1 MTVAAVWILP
11 PYPEHRLRNPGYHTK
26 KDKPMANNHTWYFRQ
41 MDKQGRTLARIIWNG
56 QKRMVLIAAAPNGI
70 FATQKKEVAELLRS
84 EGYMETTGEEL
95 RRNNEKIPEP
105 DQINYDRDMKPKYML
120 FNPNYDAFEKI

>member
-1 MTVAAVWILP
+1 
-11 PYPEHRLRNPGYHTK
+11 
-26 KDKPMANNHTWYFRQ
+26 MANNQTWYFRQ
-41 MDKQGRTLARIIWNG
+41 MDKHGRTLARVIWNG

-84 EGYMETTGEEL
+84 EGFMETTGQEL

-105 DQINYDRDMKPKYML
+105 DQINYDRDMRPKYIL
-120 FNPNYDAFEKI
+120 FNRNYDAFEKI

>member
-1 MTVAAVWILP
+1 
-11 PYPEHRLRNPGYHTK
+11 
-26 KDKPMANNHTWYFRQ
+26 MANNQTWYFRQ
-41 MDKQGRTLARIIWNG
+41 MDKQGHTLARIIWNG

-70 FATQKKEVAELLRS
+70 FATQKKAVADVLHS

-95 RRNNEKIPEP
+95 RRNGEQIPEP
-105 DQINYDRDMKPKYML
+105 DQITYDRDLNPKYIR

>member
-1 MTVAAVWILP
+1 LDIFSLSGALVTGPLIPL
-11 PYPEHRLRNPGYHTK
+11 K
-26 KDKPMANNHTWYFRQ
+26 KDRRMTNNQTYFFRQ

-84 EGYMETTGEEL
+84 EGYMETSGKEL
-95 RRNNEKIPEP
+95 RRNGEFIPEP
-105 DQINYDRDMKPKYML
+105 DQINYDRDMNPKYMM

>member
-1 MTVAAVWILP
+1 
-11 PYPEHRLRNPGYHTK
+11 
-26 KDKPMANNHTWYFRQ
+26 MANNQTWYFRQ
-41 MDKQGRTLARIIWNG
+41 MDRKGTTLARIIWNG

-84 EGYMETTGEEL
+84 EGYMETSGKEL
-95 RRNNEKIPEP
+95 RRNGEFIPEP
-105 DQINYDRDMKPKYML
+105 DQINYDRDMNPKYMM